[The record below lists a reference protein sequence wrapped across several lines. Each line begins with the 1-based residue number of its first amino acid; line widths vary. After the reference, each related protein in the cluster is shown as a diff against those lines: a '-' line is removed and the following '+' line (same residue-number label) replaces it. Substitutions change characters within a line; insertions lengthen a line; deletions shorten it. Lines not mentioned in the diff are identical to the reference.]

1 MDSIKSVQRHRRHTG
16 MSYKFQRLREKIRR
30 AVESGEFVGKL
41 PGERELA
48 RRFRVNAKTLS
59 KALTDL
65 AAEGLLHRS
74 IGRGTF
80 VKGADGQGESAA
92 GPWLLIVD
100 ADTDQNMIQH
110 LQALNPQAQVSDD
123 VANLRPSYLNQF
135 NAVIDLA
142 AQTPEPLL
150 RDLLVRNISIVA
162 AEREPRTYSTSAV
175 LLDVPLGV
183 AHLTRELILAG
194 HRRFLAI
201 EGRDGDTI
209 ANEIRR
215 RAPRYCS
222 DFSVDVCCPGDVPCA
237 VEQGA
242 TACIC
247 GSADAASQTLRVLE
261 DAAITVPQQIS
272 VAAVGYGE
280 ELPCTGYFV
289 PGHQRAAAVDDI
301 LRHGQAGR
309 PTTLWLSGILLDRG
323 TTAPLHFSLNAAESS
338 LRVTALIA

>member
-1 MDSIKSVQRHRRHTG
+1 MDSIKSVQRQRCHTG

-65 AAEGLLHRS
+65 AAEGLLQRS

-80 VKGADGQGESAA
+80 VKSADGQRETET
-92 GPWLLIVD
+92 GPWLLLVD

-110 LQALNPQAQVSDD
+110 LRALNPQAQVSDD
-123 VANLRPSYLNQF
+123 IAKLRPSYLNQF
-135 NAVIDLA
+135 SAVIDLA

-150 RDLLVRNISIVA
+150 RDLLVRNISIIA
-162 AEREPRTYSTSAV
+162 LEREPRTYSTNAV
-175 LLDVPLGV
+175 LLDMPLGV
-183 AHLTRELILAG
+183 AQLTRELILSG
-194 HRRFLAI
+194 HRRFMAI
-201 EGRDGDTI
+201 EARDPNAI
-209 ANEIRR
+209 ANEIRH

-222 DFSVDVCCPGDVPCA
+222 EFSVDVCAPGDVPA
-237 VEQGA
+237 ALEQGV

-247 GSADAASQTLRVLE
+247 GSAAVASQTLRVLD
-261 DAAITVPQQIS
+261 DAGVAVPQQIS
-272 VAAVGYGE
+272 VAAVGCGE

-301 LRHGQAGR
+301 LRQGQTGR
-309 PTTLWLSGILLDRG
+309 PTTLWLTGILMDRG
-323 TTAPLHFSLNAAESS
+323 TTATLPFNINAAEPSR
-338 LRVTALIA
+338 RVTALIA